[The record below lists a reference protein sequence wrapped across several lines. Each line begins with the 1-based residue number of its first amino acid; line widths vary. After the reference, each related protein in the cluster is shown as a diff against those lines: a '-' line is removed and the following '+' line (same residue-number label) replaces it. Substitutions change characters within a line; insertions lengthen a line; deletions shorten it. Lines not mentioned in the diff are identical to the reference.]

1 MATPRGRCGSAQ
13 TRLTVKIYEEIPSA
27 KRLAQSN
34 AGH

>member
-1 MATPRGRCGSAQ
+1 MAMLRGRCGSAR

-34 AGH
+34 ARH